1 MATKTMAVL
10 TTKPKIIAING
21 PKGRMEL
28 NGHPMRSLKVGKVT
42 KFGVAV
48 KGNLHEVQAVGPM
61 IVTVDLSTDPLV
73 KGRKEY
79 REASK
84 ACTKAELANVPA
96 GTMPKAES
104 AEPAV
109 TFTAKPVVK
118 GRTVTT
124 AKGSVTFSDVALA
137 KRVAKMESLLETL
150 IESMVDD
157 S

>member
-109 TFTAKPVVK
+109 TFTAKPVSK
-118 GRTVTT
+118 PKASKAD
-124 AKGSVTFSDVALA
+124 AKLA
-137 KRVAKMESLLETL
+137 KRVEKIEGLLETL
-150 IESMVDD
+150 IAQMVDD